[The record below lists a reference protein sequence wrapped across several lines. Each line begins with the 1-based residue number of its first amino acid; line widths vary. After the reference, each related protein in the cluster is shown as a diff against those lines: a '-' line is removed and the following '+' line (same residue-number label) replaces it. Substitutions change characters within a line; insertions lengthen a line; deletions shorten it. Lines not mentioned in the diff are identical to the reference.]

1 MMINRYA
8 CFANKQSTSANQ
20 SFIAIDPNAE
30 ILLRLI
36 P

>member
-1 MMINRYA
+1 MMINRYT
-8 CFANKQSTSANQ
+8 CFANKQSTSTNE
-20 SFIAIDPNAE
+20 SFVTIDPNAE